1 LLGFFFFFFPALLLM
16 VISQDLLEF
25 VETEVVAFV
34 RFFEVV
40 AIEEIV
46 EIVEDQKQ
54 VVETVA

>member
-1 LLGFFFFFFPALLLM
+1 MLLG
-16 VISQDLLEF
+16 F
-25 VETEVVAFV
+25 VETEVVAFG
-34 RFFEVV
+34 RCFEAV